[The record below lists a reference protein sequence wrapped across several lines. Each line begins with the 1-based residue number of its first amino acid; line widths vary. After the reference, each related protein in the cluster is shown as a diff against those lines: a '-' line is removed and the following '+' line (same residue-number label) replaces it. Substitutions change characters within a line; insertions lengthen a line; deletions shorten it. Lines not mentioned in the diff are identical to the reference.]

1 MPKKNENS
9 KKNNEGLNV
18 EEFEEHFDEEAMK
31 ELEKQIDNNSTKG
44 GKELMKS
51 DIDQDMM
58 AMQDTYFVTPWGKIS
73 HVEISNLLK
82 MARKSLNGPELKYC
96 QSQLDLN
103 EFIGKD
109 ADIDTHTKGYTGAY
123 GKLIIYSVGK
133 LIEEEFELVL
143 ATRYNDKGA
152 KLPLA
157 KTSIKIGPN
166 IEVDATTN
174 GWHHAIHKE
183 SKRKFVVHIYRDF
196 DGEYCVSCH
205 CDSTLGKASDF
216 IKLVDKWF
224 AEKGPLKGA
233 VVSADLN
240 FLEIDVNYGMDDV
253 VLDEKIANSLQL
265 NVFGFLKNMESLNT
279 LGLSTSRG
287 VLLAGPPGTGKT
299 SFCRAVL
306 NNKGESTAFYVTSD
320 DVSTVGTITE
330 IYKHA
335 RAFAPSIVIIED
347 IDTLGGL
354 DRRIGSNPLLGE
366 LLNAL
371 DGAEDNTGVITVATS
386 NHVEHLDEALRNRP
400 GRFDAIIEVGLPDK
414 DALSALMLNVAT
426 SHNIK
431 INFNVGKVAAK
442 LSGLTGAWVK
452 ELLTHSALIALD
464 EGAAIDKL
472 VISEKI
478 ISVALEEVLSRA
490 NIATE
495 PPTHSATIGAT
506 TKKSPKASSAGG
518 FDLYN

>member
-1 MPKKNENS
+1 MAKINENS

-31 ELEKQIDNNSTKG
+31 ELEKQIEKNSTKG

-82 MARKSLNGPELKYC
+82 MARKSWSASEETYC
-96 QSQLDLN
+96 QAHLDIH
-103 EFIGKD
+103 EFIGTEVETD
-109 ADIDTHTKGYTGAY
+109 SHSREYSGTY
-123 GKLIIYSVGK
+123 GKLIFYSVGK
-133 LIEEEFELVL
+133 LIEEEFDLVL
-143 ATRYNDKGA
+143 TTRYNEKGA
-152 KLPLA
+152 KLPPT
-157 KTSIKIGPN
+157 KKSVKIGPDL
-166 IEVDATTN
+166 EVDATAS
-174 GWHHAIHKE
+174 GWYHAIHKE
-183 SKRKFVVHIYRDF
+183 SKRKYAIQVYIDYG
-196 DGEYCVSCH
+196 GEFCVSSH

-216 IKLVDKWF
+216 INMVEKWF
-224 AEKGPLKGA
+224 TEKGPLKGS
-233 VVSADLN
+233 VVNAELD
-240 FLEIDVNYGMDDV
+240 FLEIDVNYGMDDI
-253 VLDEKIANSLQL
+253 VLDEKITNSLQL
-265 NVFGFLKNMESLNT
+265 NVFGFLKNMESLKT

-306 NNKGESTAFYVTSD
+306 NNKDESTAFYVTSD

-335 RAFAPSIVIIED
+335 RSFAPSIVIIED

-386 NHVEHLDEALRNRP
+386 NHVNHLDEALRNRP

-442 LSGLTGAWVK
+442 LNGLTGAWVK

-478 ISVALEEVLSRA
+478 ISVALEDVLSRA
-490 NIATE
+490 NIASE

-506 TKKSPKASSAGG
+506 NKSPKASAGG
-518 FDLYN
+518 FELYG